1 MLPSSF
7 YEGVTQKLYANN
19 IVIISPNN
27 LFGSYISNVLPEL
40 GEENIESLTFEA
52 LFSKACSTDFRLI
65 PRSQLL
71 EQMVC
76 ANTKKERELLH
87 ESVEFFSSE
96 TFAQILERY
105 ISYYIRR
112 MIPYTDL
119 YYNGKLLETRE
130 EMSAFVQKACR
141 RAPLDGALKLLEKR
155 LWTQIHKVRRGRT
168 P

>member
-1 MLPSSF
+1 
-7 YEGVTQKLYANN
+7 
-19 IVIISPNN
+19 
-27 LFGSYISNVLPEL
+27 
-40 GEENIESLTFEA
+40 
-52 LFSKACSTDFRLI
+52 
-65 PRSQLL
+65 
-71 EQMVC
+71 MVC

-130 EMSAFVQKACR
+130 EMSAFCTENLPPRTAGRRTEAAGETSLDPDSQSPPG
-141 RAPLDGALKLLEKR
+141 RAP
-155 LWTQIHKVRRGRT
+155 
-168 P
+168 